1 MKKNEILSNSL
12 IWTGAA
18 ISIAEII
25 TGTFIAPLGFY
36 KGLLAILL
44 GHVIGGALLF
54 LAGIIGAATNKC
66 SMETTAYSFGKRGSI
81 FFALLNVIQLFG
93 WTGIMIYD
101 GAQAAQGIFN
111 IPFFV
116 ICLIIAALIILWII
130 VGIENIGKISIVA
143 VTSLALL
150 SLVLAKLIFSNQTEG
165 AFSFEE
171 ISFGTALELSIAM
184 PLSWLPLISDYTK
197 NSEKKIAV
205 PLFSALTY
213 TVISIFMYT
222 IGMGAAIFTGEANI
236 VQILLKAGLGTI
248 ALVIVILSTVTT
260 TFMDAWS
267 AGISLKTIFEKVDVK
282 IAAIITAVTGG
293 IAAIFFPLDN
303 ITNFLYFIGSVFAPM
318 TAILIADFFIVKKDS
333 SEKRISITKSLIWV
347 AGFILYRVL
356 MKYDLIIGCTIPDML
371 FTMAITVIA
380 GKLLRF

>member
-1 MKKNEILSNSL
+1 
-12 IWTGAA
+12 
-18 ISIAEII
+18 
-25 TGTFIAPLGFY
+25 
-36 KGLLAILL
+36 
-44 GHVIGGALLF
+44 
-54 LAGIIGAATNKC
+54 
-66 SMETTAYSFGKRGSI
+66 
-81 FFALLNVIQLFG
+81 
-93 WTGIMIYD
+93 
-101 GAQAAQGIFN
+101 
-111 IPFFV
+111 
-116 ICLIIAALIILWII
+116 
-130 VGIENIGKISIVA
+130 
-143 VTSLALL
+143 
-150 SLVLAKLIFSNQTEG
+150 
-165 AFSFEE
+165 
-171 ISFGTALELSIAM
+171 M